1 MTNNYEVFD
10 VLEVGNAGSM
20 IKDKPEVQPDE
31 FIGPG
36 GPDPAYVDNDE

>member
-1 MTNNYEVFD
+1 MTNNYEVLD

-20 IKDKPEVQPDE
+20 IKDKPAISDE

-36 GPDPAYVDNDE
+36 GLGPEYLDNDE